1 MSSNNNNNDNNAR
14 RQQHAE
20 RMAEVNF
27 RRLQDECS
35 LRTQYA
41 AMKNQM
47 DAMSAYMAS
56 IQQQQLPP
64 PPSQNPVPEMD
75 RERVNFVIKLAAR
88 KDAYQKYKA
97 SLEAQYPDGEKLLC
111 CKYMSPELSDAES
124 EADGLVRLTPSFRKP
139 NINHEYIVERYF
151 GELDKLSKGGRKRKG
166 LEAREKRVDGVVE
179 TPISE
184 ETVASWPDW
193 AK

>member
-27 RRLQDECS
+27 RRLQDECSS

-64 PPSQNPVPEMD
+64 PPSQNPAPEMD
-75 RERVNFVIKLAAR
+75 RERVNFVI
-88 KDAYQKYKA
+88 
-97 SLEAQYPDGEKLLC
+97 
-111 CKYMSPELSDAES
+111 
-124 EADGLVRLTPSFRKP
+124 VR
-139 NINHEYIVERYF
+139 
-151 GELDKLSKGGRKRKG
+151 
-166 LEAREKRVDGVVE
+166 
-179 TPISE
+179 
-184 ETVASWPDW
+184 
-193 AK
+193 